1 MNFIIKKRND
11 RGSWAVQWFA
21 RGAKNRKSFSTQ
33 DAAIRWVRDQRQL
46 AAMGASPAEVS
57 AAARIAAGTGFD
69 LESLVR
75 AGLEQMRGIGAHRA
89 DATMT
94 FAQATQELIN
104 RAGKKG
110 ARPRTLKN
118 YKARASLLNKTFGSR
133 VAVAISATEIDEY
146 LAKVPNKQGVVGG
159 ASVSSK
165 QTHLAFVKMALRLV
179 GVVNPLEKCEL
190 PKVNSDVRYFRLG
203 AVKTILAATPVK
215 ARGFV
220 AVALFGCVRP
230 ENLEM
235 VPEECISANARTIRI
250 SQEISKDRNTHVLS
264 EVVPEVLWE
273 WLKIYPYQQI
283 KWQPL
288 QRRLKRALGSWIQD
302 GLRHTGATFYC
313 AAKGVNATARL
324 LTHESESLVR
334 SNYAGVVLDEAVAK
348 EFLGL
353 APDKITFIPTDE
365 VQWPAS
371 HELAELL
378 NAEPG
383 MAIAKR
389 LGCSGAAVTKHCKTR
404 GIVRDGSGNWT
415 VAA

>member
-1 MNFIIKKRND
+1 M
-11 RGSWAVQWFA
+11 QWFV
-21 RGAKNRKSFSTQ
+21 KSVKKRKSFPTQ
-33 DAAIRWVRDQRQL
+33 DAALRWVRDQKQL
-46 AAMGASPAEVS
+46 AALGASPAEVS

-94 FAQATQELIN
+94 FEQAGQEVIK
-104 RAGKKG
+104 RAKKKG
-110 ARPRTLKN
+110 ARARTIKN
-118 YKARASLLNKTFGSR
+118 YEARAALLNKTFGPR
-133 VAVAISATEIDEY
+133 VAVAITATEVDEY
-146 LAKVPNKQGVVGG
+146 LAKVPNKQGVTGG

-165 QTHLAFVKMALRLV
+165 QTHLTFFKMALRLA

-190 PKVNSDVRYFRLG
+190 PAVNADVRYFRLA
-203 AVKTILAATPVK
+203 AVKTILGATPAK

-235 VPEECISANARTIRI
+235 IPEESISARARTIRI
-250 SQEISKDRNTHVLS
+250 SQEISKDRNTHVLG
-264 EVVPEVLWE
+264 EVVPEVLWD
-273 WLKIYPYQQI
+273 WLKVYPYRKI

-288 QRRLKRALGSWIQD
+288 QRRLKRALGFWIQD

-334 SNYAGVVLDEAVAK
+334 SNYAGVVLDEAGAK
-348 EFLGL
+348 EFLEL
-353 APDKITFIPTDE
+353 TPDKIVFAAVEE

-371 HELAELL
+371 NELAELL
-378 NAEPG
+378 NAEDG
-383 MAIAKR
+383 QTIAKR

-404 GIVRDGSGNWT
+404 GIVRDDSGNWT